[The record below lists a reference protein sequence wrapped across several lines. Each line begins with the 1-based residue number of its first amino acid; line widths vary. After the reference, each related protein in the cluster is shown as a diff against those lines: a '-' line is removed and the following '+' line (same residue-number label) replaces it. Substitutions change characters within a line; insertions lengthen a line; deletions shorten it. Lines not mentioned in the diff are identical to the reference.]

1 MTIDHD
7 TKQPAINRLT
17 DELGL
22 ERHNVRLVT
31 EDRWKSRHIGDT
43 S

>member
-22 ERHNVRLVT
+22 ANDNLRLMT